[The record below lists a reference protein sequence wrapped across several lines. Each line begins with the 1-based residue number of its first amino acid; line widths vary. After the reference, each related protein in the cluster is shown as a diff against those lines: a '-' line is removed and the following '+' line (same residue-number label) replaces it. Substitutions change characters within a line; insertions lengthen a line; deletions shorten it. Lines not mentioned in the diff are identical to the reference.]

1 MAVQDDVAALRDAVR
16 SLQLASATV
25 VRQLGDGRGAGIDAR
40 RLAADVDRVAEDV
53 ELLCGAVASPTTPP
67 RLQVIDDT
75 AYPQDFWMDSE
86 DEGLGGGR

>member
-1 MAVQDDVAALRDAVR
+1 MGVQDDVAALRDAVR
-16 SLQLASATV
+16 SLERASAAV
-25 VRQLGDGRGAGIDAR
+25 VRQLGDSPNSIDAQ
-40 RLAADVDRVAEDV
+40 RLSVDVERVRQDVD
-53 ELLCGAVASPTTPP
+53 LLCGEDRPVAAPV